1 MTEAVDEL
9 RHLVVEAGVMTDAE
23 LRLAEAHRL
32 RATPLRGAVPAP
44 CGALLAYR
52 SPLVLTGAPESSPTA
67 ALLWRWEVDRADDF
81 RRWATQA
88 LRQRFGLDVE
98 VTVGEPQG
106 GAAPRYLE
114 ISGGGRREIC
124 DWLRVNRDQWMGAFC
139 AIANRVLEPL
149 GVSAL
154 ALDADEATVL
164 CFCRSSCAGRL
175 LQVFPEA

>member
-1 MTEAVDEL
+1 MTEGVDEL
-9 RHLVVEAGVMTDAE
+9 RRLVVEAGVMTDAE

-32 RATPLRGAVPAP
+32 RATPHSGV
-44 CGALLAYR
+44 LLAYR
-52 SPLVLTGAPESSPTA
+52 SPLVLTGAPESPPTA
-67 ALLWRWEVDRADDF
+67 ALLWHWEVGRADDF
-81 RRWATQA
+81 CRWATQA

-98 VTVGEPQG
+98 VTAGEPHG
-106 GAAPRYLE
+106 EAAPQYVE
-114 ISGGGRREIC
+114 INGGGRREIC

-164 CFCRSSCAGRL
+164 CFCRSSCAERL
-175 LQVFPEA
+175 LQAFPEA

>member
-1 MTEAVDEL
+1 
-9 RHLVVEAGVMTDAE
+9 MTDAE
-23 LRLAEAHRL
+23 LRLAEAPCARAAAHRL
-32 RATPLRGAVPAP
+32 RATPP

-52 SPLVLTGAPESSPTA
+52 SPLVLTGAPDAAPTA
-67 ALLWRWEVDRADDF
+67 AILWRWEVDRAEDF
-81 RRWATQA
+81 CRWATQA
-88 LRQRFGLDVE
+88 LRRRFGLDVDI
-98 VTVGEPQG
+98 TVGEPQG
-106 GAAPRYLE
+106 GAAPQYLE

-164 CFCRSSCAGRL
+164 CFCWSRCAEGL